1 MDRLQIVDR
10 PTVIVVGIETRSS
23 GRDEV
28 AGNSRIRPLW
38 ARFVAE
44 RVWTRIPNRTGSG
57 EFLAIYSDQETY
69 GTDDLDNGY
78 ARPRADAAPEF
89 QGMPEFP
96 FRYTFTIGCPVSSPD
111 DMPAGMV
118 VRTIPAGRYAIITSS
133 WGAMPGIL
141 HRTWVEVSQLSS
153 EQLGGRRAFTTDFEV
168 HDSRVRDPGHA
179 QFDIG
184 IAIE

>member
-10 PTVIVVGIETRSS
+10 PAVIVVGIETRSS

-28 AGNSRIRPLW
+28 TGNSRIRPLW

-44 RVWTRIPNRTGSG
+44 RLYGRIPNRTGSG
-57 EFLAIYSDQETY
+57 EVLAVYSDHESPA
-69 GTDDLDNGY
+69 TDDLDTDY
-78 ARPRADAAPEF
+78 APPRADAAPEF

-96 FRYTFTIGCPVSSPD
+96 FRYTFTIGCPVSSSD
-111 DMPAGMV
+111 NIPAGMV

-133 WGAMPGIL
+133 WGVMPGIL
-141 HRTWVEVSQLSS
+141 HQTWVEVSRLSP

-168 HDSRVRDPGHA
+168 HDARVRDPRHA